1 MCPALQG
8 VTHLI
13 LPISFS
19 GGVSINPIGQM
30 KSGGTERL
38 SNLPK
43 IAQLLSDKTEVQ
55 IQAIWLFSPYLSY

>member
-43 IAQLLSDKTEVQ
+43 VTQLINGRRGLHPRWAGLSPC
-55 IQAIWLFSPYLSY
+55 S